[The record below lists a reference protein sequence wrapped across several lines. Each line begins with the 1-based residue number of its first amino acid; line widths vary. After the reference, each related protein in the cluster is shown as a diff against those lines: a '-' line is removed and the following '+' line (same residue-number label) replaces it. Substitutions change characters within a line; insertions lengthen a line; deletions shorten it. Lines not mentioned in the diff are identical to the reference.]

1 MRAAANLPSSQA
13 LPLPALLFAG
23 ASILY
28 GNFTPAEHANF
39 LAAKVIA
46 YATAYLDGRNDAAA
60 LGISARSAMLEL
72 VVATDDPTAKAIL
85 DPARLLAVAMLNTSA
100 AEGEAR
106 QDRWMQVMGALVEMV
121 RHESRELKK
130 SGAQRS

>member
-1 MRAAANLPSSQA
+1 MQS
-13 LPLPALLFAG
+13 
-23 ASILY
+23 
-28 GNFTPAEHANF
+28 NFTPAEHANF
-39 LAAKVIA
+39 LAGKVIA
-46 YATAYLDGRNDAAA
+46 YATAYLDGRNDAAV
-60 LGISARSAMLEL
+60 LGGNARAAMLEL

-85 DPARLLAVAMLNTSA
+85 DPSRLLVIAMLNTSA

-106 QDRWMQVMGALVEMV
+106 QDRWQQVMGALVEMV